1 MVNFWSTLQIV
12 CETLIKHTNSFYV
25 RFDESDAQKFSMFD
39 SQPQKEYDALDA
51 RSA

>member
-12 CETLIKHTNSFYV
+12 CETLIIHTDSFYV

-39 SQPQKEYDALDA
+39 SQPQKEYNALDA